1 MAFLAISK
9 KDIRMPIS
17 DKLIDQL
24 LDGCD
29 SPEDILGEAGL
40 LKQLTKKVAERALE
54 AEMQTHLGYAPN
66 DSAGNNS
73 GNSRNGKTKK
83 AVRSTNGDVE
93 LDIPRDRNGSFE
105 PKLVRKGERQLNGF
119 DERIVA
125 LYARGMTTRDIQA
138 YLEEAYG
145 VEVSPTFISQITN
158 EVMEEVKAWQHRP
171 LAKLYPVVYLDCLV
185 VRSRDSGVVQNKSV
199 YLALGINTDGEKELL
214 GLWMAQTEGAKFWL
228 SVMNELKNRGVDDIF
243 IACCDGLKGFPEA
256 IEAVYPK
263 TQVQLCIVHQI
274 RHSLR
279 YVNWKQRKI
288 IAADLKLIYGA
299 ATRAAAEQAL
309 EEFAE
314 KWDEEH
320 PTISR
325 SWRANWERLSV
336 FFEYPAEIRKAIYTT
351 NAIESLNASLRK
363 ITKTRRSFPN
373 DEAIM
378 KVLYLALHQASKK
391 WTMPIRNWKPA
402 MAQFEIMYQDRI

>member
-1 MAFLAISK
+1 
-9 KDIRMPIS
+9 MPIS

-279 YVNWKQRKI
+279 YVNWKQRKT

>member
-1 MAFLAISK
+1 
-9 KDIRMPIS
+9 MPIS

-29 SPEDILGEAGL
+29 SPDDILGEAGL

-145 VEVSPTFISQITN
+145 VEVSPTFISQVTN
-158 EVMEEVKAWQHRP
+158 EVMDEVKAWQHRP

-279 YVNWKQRKI
+279 YVNWKQRKT

>member
-1 MAFLAISK
+1 
-9 KDIRMPIS
+9 
-17 DKLIDQL
+17 
-24 LDGCD
+24 
-29 SPEDILGEAGL
+29 
-40 LKQLTKKVAERALE
+40 
-54 AEMQTHLGYAPN
+54 
-66 DSAGNNS
+66 
-73 GNSRNGKTKK
+73 
-83 AVRSTNGDVE
+83 
-93 LDIPRDRNGSFE
+93 
-105 PKLVRKGERQLNGF
+105 
-119 DERIVA
+119 
-125 LYARGMTTRDIQA
+125 
-138 YLEEAYG
+138 
-145 VEVSPTFISQITN
+145 
-158 EVMEEVKAWQHRP
+158 
-171 LAKLYPVVYLDCLV
+171 
-185 VRSRDSGVVQNKSV
+185 SGVVQNKSV

-279 YVNWKQRKI
+279 YVNWKQRKT

-299 ATRAAAEQAL
+299 ATRAEAEQAL
-309 EEFAE
+309 ENFAST
-314 KWDEEH
+314 WDSEH

-336 FFEYPAEIRKAIYTT
+336 FFDYPVEIRKAIYTT

-373 DEAIM
+373 DEAVM

-402 MAQFEIMYQDRI
+402 MAQFEIIYQDRI